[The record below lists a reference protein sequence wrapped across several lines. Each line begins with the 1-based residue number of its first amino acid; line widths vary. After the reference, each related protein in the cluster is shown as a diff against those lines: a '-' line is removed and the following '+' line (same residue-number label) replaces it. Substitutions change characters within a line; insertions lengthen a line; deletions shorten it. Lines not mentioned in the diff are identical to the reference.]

1 MQIFSST
8 RNTWER
14 KPSEV
19 VWMRPSFSRAAD
31 SLCYRSHLPA
41 GSLKRTSRPLWDTC
55 SNRPL
60 ILWRSQTQ
68 SPSASQLYRA
78 EVITPQENARKP
90 SAPNTHLFRIRVSIL
105 EYLVLCAVNVGKH
118 SGTNPHLLYT
128 REPTLENGFMC
139 VVNLEN
145 PSGKAQLCVNI
156 KAFRLEQCNIIAA
169 NVGNS

>member
-1 MQIFSST
+1 M
-8 RNTWER
+8 
-14 KPSEV
+14 
-19 VWMRPSFSRAAD
+19 
-31 SLCYRSHLPA
+31 A
-41 GSLKRTSRPLWDTC
+41 GK
-55 SNRPL
+55 L
-60 ILWRSQTQ
+60 ITHGK
-68 SPSASQLYRA
+68 
-78 EVITPQENARKP
+78 NARKP
-90 SAPNTHLFRIRVSIL
+90 LVPHIHLFRTRVSTL
-105 EYLVLCAVNVGKH
+105 EDLVLCAVNVGKH